1 MALHPSPTLIED
13 APVDRRKARGL
24 RSSKRIKAALLTLVG
39 SGNYV
44 PRAQDIAEVSGL
56 SLRTVFRHIED
67 MESLFRE
74 LAEEMDRDLLPPLL
88 QPYQASDWR
97 GRLDEAIAR
106 RVHVFEA
113 IMPIRTAANLRRF
126 HSDFLRKDY
135 QRVIGLERTLLVAVL
150 PPQILADQPLLEALD
165 LALCFNAW
173 RRLRNDQSL
182 SARAAE
188 QVVRRSVDA
197 LTEGI
202 A

>member
-1 MALHPSPTLIED
+1 METQVALHPSPTLIED

-74 LAEEMDRDLLPPLL
+74 LAEAFDLDLLPPLL

-97 GRLDEAIAR
+97 GRLAEAMAR
-106 RVHVFEA
+106 RVHVFAA
-113 IMPIRTAANLRRF
+113 IMPMRTDAQLRRS
-126 HSDFLRKDY
+126 HSDVLRPD
-135 QRVIGLERTLLVAVL
+135 
-150 PPQILADQPLLEALD
+150 
-165 LALCFNAW
+165 
-173 RRLRNDQSL
+173 
-182 SARAAE
+182 
-188 QVVRRSVDA
+188 
-197 LTEGI
+197 
-202 A
+202 